1 MRNLKQ
7 SAICIVLWFWATSA
21 FAEVIDKIVT
31 VVNDKF
37 IITLSDIRKERAIQ
51 LVLGGTDL
59 GTDDQVASAIVEKY
73 VVEEQMAQYPMI
85 PITEESIQERL
96 AAIAN
101 PRGFSPQELRD
112 AVVSKLRRGAFM
124 VQRFGPFVEVSDEE
138 LRKYFDDVYVP
149 ALRREGEPIPTLE
162 QARDT
167 VRRLVVAGKIEPEL
181 DMWMSDLLRRT
192 KVEKV
197 SK

>member
-1 MRNLKQ
+1 MSTGKQ
-7 SAICIVLWFWATSA
+7 TVAVIILSLWATTA
-21 FAEVIDKIVT
+21 LAEVIDKIVT

-51 LVLGGTDL
+51 GVLGTTDL
-59 GTDDQVASAIVEKY
+59 GNDDEVASAIVAKH
-73 VVEEQMAQYPMI
+73 VVEEQIAQYPPIMI
-85 PITEESIQERL
+85 AEERIQEQL
-96 AAIAN
+96 QAIKD
-101 PRGFSPQELRD
+101 PRGFSPQELRE
-112 AVVSKLRRGAFM
+112 AVISKLRRAAFM
-124 VQRFGPFVEVSDEE
+124 VQRFGPFVQVSEEE
-138 LRKYFDDVYVP
+138 LRKYFDEVYVP
-149 ALRREGEPIPTLE
+149 ALRREGEPITTLE

-167 VRRLVVAGKIEPEL
+167 VRNLVVAEKIVPEL

>member
-1 MRNLKQ
+1 MSTGKQ
-7 SAICIVLWFWATSA
+7 TVAVIILSLWATA
-21 FAEVIDKIVT
+21 ALGEVIDKIVT

-51 LVLGGTDL
+51 GVLGTTDL
-59 GTDDQVASAIVEKY
+59 GNDDEVASAIVEKHL
-73 VVEEQMAQYPMI
+73 VEEQIAVYPPIM
-85 PITEESIQERL
+85 ITEERIQEQL
-96 AAIAN
+96 QAIKD
-101 PRGFSPQELRD
+101 PRGFSPQELRE
-112 AVVSKLRRGAFM
+112 AVISKLRRSDFT

-138 LRKYFDDVYVP
+138 VRKYYDEKYVP
-149 ALRREGEPIPTLE
+149 ERRSEGLPVPSLE

-167 VRRLVVAGKIEPEL
+167 IRPLLLVLKINDEL
-181 DMWMSDLLRRT
+181 DTWMGELLRRT